1 MLVKMKKNAF
11 DKYDK
16 DNKLKAGDL
25 VEVADEKRAKT
36 MIKVGMAEAVKVKT
50 LTEPVKEE
58 PKEEANEPAEAE
70 VVKKVVTRRGKTGTE
85 DQE

>member
-1 MLVKMKKNAF
+1 MLVRMKKNAF
-11 DKYDK
+11 DKYNK

-25 VEVADEKRAKT
+25 VEVANESRAKT

-58 PKEEANEPAEAE
+58 PKEEANESAEAE
-70 VVKKVVTRRGKTGTE
+70 VVKKVVTRRSKAGAE

>member
-1 MLVKMKKNAF
+1 MLVRMKKNAF

-16 DNKLKAGDL
+16 DNRLKAGDL
-25 VEVADEKRAKT
+25 VEVTDEKRAKT

-50 LTEPVKEE
+50 LTEPKEE

-70 VVKKVVTRRGKTGTE
+70 VVKKVVTRRSKAGAE
-85 DQE
+85 DKE

>member
-1 MLVKMKKNAF
+1 MLLRMKKSGF
-11 DKYDK
+11 DKY
-16 DNKLKAGDL
+16 NKENTLKQGDL
-25 VEVADEKRAKT
+25 VEVMDENRAKA
-36 MIKVGMAEAVKVKT
+36 MIKAGMAEEVMLKT
-50 LTEPVKEE
+50 LTEPKEE

>member
-1 MLVKMKKNAF
+1 
-11 DKYDK
+11 
-16 DNKLKAGDL
+16 
-25 VEVADEKRAKT
+25 

-50 LTEPVKEE
+50 LTEPAKEE

-70 VVKKVVTRRGKTGTE
+70 VVKKVVTRRSKAGTE

>member
-1 MLVKMKKNAF
+1 MLVRMKKNAF

-16 DNKLKAGDL
+16 DNRLKAGDL
-25 VEVADEKRAKT
+25 VEVTDEKRAKT

-50 LTEPVKEE
+50 LTDAD
-58 PKEEANEPAEAE
+58 KEEANKPADAE

>member
-1 MLVKMKKNAF
+1 MLMRMKKDAF

-16 DNKLKAGDL
+16 ANKLKAGDL
-25 VEVADEKRAKT
+25 VVVADEKRAKT
-36 MIKVGMAEAVKVKT
+36 MIKVGMAETVKVKE
-50 LTEPVKEE
+50 LTEPKEE

>member
-1 MLVKMKKNAF
+1 MLMRMKKDTF

-16 DNKLKAGDL
+16 ANKLKAGDL

-36 MIKVGMAEAVKVKT
+36 MIKVGMAETVKVKE
-50 LTEPVKEE
+50 LTEPKEE

>member
-1 MLVKMKKNAF
+1 MLVRMKKNAF

-16 DNKLKAGDL
+16 DNRIKAGDL
-25 VEVADEKRAKT
+25 VEVTDEKRAKT

-50 LTEPVKEE
+50 LTEPKEE

-70 VVKKVVTRRGKTGTE
+70 VVKKVVTRRSKAGAE
-85 DQE
+85 DKE

>member
-25 VEVADEKRAKT
+25 VEVADEKRAKI

-58 PKEEANEPAEAE
+58 PKEEANEPAETE

>member
-1 MLVKMKKNAF
+1 MLVRMKKNAF

-16 DNKLKAGDL
+16 ANKLKAGDL

-50 LTEPVKEE
+50 LTEPAKEE

-70 VVKKVVTRRGKTGTE
+70 VVKKVVTRRSKAGTE
-85 DQE
+85 DKE

>member
-1 MLVKMKKNAF
+1 MLMRMKKDAF

-16 DNKLKAGDL
+16 ANKLKAGDL

-36 MIKVGMAEAVKVKT
+36 MIKVGMAETVKVKE
-50 LTEPVKEE
+50 LIEPKEE

>member
-1 MLVKMKKNAF
+1 MLVRMKKDAF

-16 DNKLKAGDL
+16 ANKLKAGDL

-50 LTEPVKEE
+50 LTEPKEE

-70 VVKKVVTRRGKTGTE
+70 VVKKVVTRRSKAGAE
-85 DQE
+85 DKE

>member
-25 VEVADEKRAKT
+25 VEVADEKRAKI
-36 MIKVGMAEAVKVKT
+36 MIKVGMA
-50 LTEPVKEE
+50 EPVKEE
-58 PKEEANEPAEAE
+58 PKEEANEPAETE

>member
-1 MLVKMKKNAF
+1 MLVRMKKNAF

-16 DNKLKAGDL
+16 DNRLKAGDL
-25 VEVADEKRAKT
+25 VEVTDEKRAKT

-50 LTEPVKEE
+50 LTEPKEE

-70 VVKKVVTRRGKTGTE
+70 LVKKVVTRRSKAGAE
-85 DQE
+85 DKE